1 MNFLSY
7 LTYQKEQLR
16 GILSILCRQM
26 NSFKKLLPYF
36 IIFCTSSSSENS
48 HIFLNHNSPIEQL
61 ISMCRIRHD
70 ICSNFSSVLFFF
82 ELMLSI
88 LNTNEHGF
96 YFATTP
102 HQQQQ
107 HEKDNSEKI
116 TSLYHLVNYVT
127 L

>member
-1 MNFLSY
+1 MHFLSY

-16 GILSILCRQM
+16 GILIILCRQM

-61 ISMCRIRHD
+61 ISMCRIRHV

-96 YFATTP
+96 YFQTP
-102 HQQQQ
+102 SHEQQQ

-116 TSLYHLVNYVT
+116 TSLFPMKT
-127 L
+127 